1 MWIRDVIVNSSVNSF
16 VQDPML
22 RKVIQSDVVKL
33 CLFVWWLYFT
43 YLHILWLIYRTWEWH
58 SFTIYST
65 FLSSFLHNL
74 VVTLFYSTYTPAL
87 LLYLTSP
94 CITRPT
100 CTRPRRRC
108 PGWSWPWQAWRWP
121 GRTRGRWAPSSCARP
136 PASLSPSASCDQWS
150 WSTILSGKR
159 ISSADIRYIHTSSLL
174 DLLA

>member
-58 SFTIYST
+58 SFTL
-65 FLSSFLHNL
+65 LSYLLSCIIWWWHYF
-74 VVTLFYSTYTPAL
+74 TLLTL
-87 LLYLTSP
+87 LLSCSTWLPPVSLDLLALAP
-94 CITRPT
+94 EDAAHDDHDH
-100 CTRPRRRC
+100 
-108 PGWSWPWQAWRWP
+108 GE
-121 GRTRGRWAPSSCARP
+121 RGGDQGEPVGGELLP
-136 PASLSPSASCDQWS
+136 PVLVRQLLCLHRHLVISDPDR
-150 WSTILSGKR
+150 STILSGKR